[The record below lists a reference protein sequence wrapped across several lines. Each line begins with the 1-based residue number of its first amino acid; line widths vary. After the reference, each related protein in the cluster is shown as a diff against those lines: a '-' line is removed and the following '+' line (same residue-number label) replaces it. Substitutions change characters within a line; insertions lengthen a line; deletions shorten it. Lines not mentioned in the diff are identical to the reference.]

1 MGEEEEEEEETKR
14 VSFLLP
20 TLACFLLACLS
31 CFMPFVFRFRFRFLS
46 LSLSQVGA
54 AMEYFMIKTGF
65 YEKVTQLEAEK
76 MAEQEA
82 KREAFLQFIETPT
95 TQKKQ

>member
-1 MGEEEEEEEETKR
+1 
-14 VSFLLP
+14 
-20 TLACFLLACLS
+20 
-31 CFMPFVFRFRFRFLS
+31 MPFVFRFRFRFRFRFFFS
-46 LSLSQVGA
+46 LSHSQVGA

-95 TQKKQ
+95 TQKKQWPVFFLSFFFFGMRD

>member
-1 MGEEEEEEEETKR
+1 
-14 VSFLLP
+14 
-20 TLACFLLACLS
+20 
-31 CFMPFVFRFRFRFLS
+31 
-46 LSLSQVGA
+46 
-54 AMEYFMIKTGF
+54 MEYFMIKTGF